1 MKHLFIFFIV
11 PLMLLNS
18 TSQKEDFVGKWIG
31 EDKGDI
37 GYIVFDEEG
46 YASFEIEGQI
56 MGGKEFTMNGQKGK
70 MTYRIND
77 KVSPVEIDFIITK
90 IDTEESME
98 LLGIAEFIDKDTVNF
113 SISYN
118 SVRPTQFGETSIILK
133 RVKYS

>member
-11 PLMLLNS
+11 PLMLLNI
-18 TSQKEDFVGKWIG
+18 TSQKADFVGKWIG

-70 MTYRIND
+70 MTYSIND
-77 KVSPVEIDFIITK
+77 KVNPIEIDFIITK

-133 RVKYS
+133 RVK

>member
-56 MGGKEFTMNGQKGK
+56 MGGKDFTMNGQKGK
-70 MTYRIND
+70 MTYSIND

-133 RVKYS
+133 RVK

>member
-70 MTYRIND
+70 MTYSIND
-77 KVSPVEIDFIITK
+77 KVNPIEIDFIITK

-133 RVKYS
+133 RVK

>member
-11 PLMLLNS
+11 PLMLLNL

-56 MGGKEFTMNGQKGK
+56 MGGKDFTMNGQKGK
-70 MTYRIND
+70 MTYSIND

-113 SISYN
+113 SISYD

-133 RVKYS
+133 RVK

>member
-1 MKHLFIFFIV
+1 MKHLLIFFII
-11 PLMLLNS
+11 PLMLFNS

-56 MGGKEFTMNGQKGK
+56 MGGKDFTMNGQKGK
-70 MTYRIND
+70 MTYSIND
-77 KVSPVEIDFIITK
+77 KVNPVEIDFIITK

-113 SISYN
+113 SISYD

-133 RVKYS
+133 RVK

>member
-11 PLMLLNS
+11 PLMLLNL

-56 MGGKEFTMNGQKGK
+56 MGGKDFTMNGQKGK
-70 MTYRIND
+70 MTYSIND
-77 KVSPVEIDFIITK
+77 KVNPIEIDFIITK

-133 RVKYS
+133 RVK

>member
-133 RVKYS
+133 RVK

>member
-70 MTYRIND
+70 MTYSIND

-133 RVKYS
+133 RVK